1 MLTPPGTSFSL
12 RMMRLIRS
20 CDTQARP
27 RPYASRSAW
36 DTLLLPEPEYPRRTM
51 SVVWSEP
58 TVMPVSLPRLAPAS
72 RPPRRRWASATASG
86 RSDRYSSVSS
96 YPGWPVRLAISS
108 PIARRYAARSAWLSR
123 PARRAR
129 LRSGSGKSD
138 RHRTKAHPFRFAARM
153 SSVVRFRW
161 LVGTTAERS
170 QIGVPGNL
178 CRCAGYQKCPARCG
192 ARSTRRHDMW
202 CLDLLDHLHMVLPQ
216 LVPRALQ
223 VRGGKREPGV
233 TPGLPRSGER
243 ERPPSGAA
251 R

>member
-1 MLTPPGTSFSL
+1 MKAGRAGSTSRARYLVDQPDVDPAGYVFLLEDDAPDQILRHPGQAAPVRVAK
-12 RMMRLIRS
+12 RMGHAALARAGISPQDDERRLVRADRHA
-20 CDTQARP
+20 CQ
-27 RPYASRSAW
+27 
-36 DTLLLPEPEYPRRTM
+36 
-51 SVVWSEP
+51 
-58 TVMPVSLPRLAPAS
+58 LAPARTGLAAAAPS
-72 RPPRRRWASATASG
+72 LGQRDGLRPV
-86 RSDRYSSVSS
+86 RSLQLGVLV
-96 YPGWPVRLAISS
+96 PGWPVRLAISS

-202 CLDLLDHLHMVLPQ
+202 CLDLLDHLHMVLPAAGSAG
-216 LVPRALQ
+216 P
-223 VRGGKREPGV
+223 PGS
-233 TPGLPRSGER
+233 RR
-243 ERPPSGAA
+243 
-251 R
+251 